1 MNIVHKAE
9 QYVIQLFKDKLS
21 PVYSFHN
28 LEHTKRVVAAAEF
41 LAKQEH
47 INEKDREILT
57 LAAWFHDVGYCQAC
71 TVHEN
76 VGMQEAEV
84 FLKQENIS
92 QEEIDAVKQLIH
104 ATSAEYQPQ
113 NLLEKIM
120 KDADCS
126 HIGSEDFFSITETL
140 RQECKQV
147 YQKKISKLD
156 WANTNLQFLTQ
167 HHRFYTDYAQKN
179 WEETKIENVEKT
191 LELIANLIKDKEKSK
206 NTEDEKALLNKKKL
220 EKLDSPERGIETMF
234 RVTMNNHTRLSQIAD
249 TKANILL
256 SVNAI
261 IISVALST
269 IIPKLDSP
277 KNAHLVIPTFVM
289 IAFSVATIIMAIMST
304 RPKISSGTFT
314 RKEIEERKVNLL
326 FFGNF
331 HKMPIDEYMW
341 AMKEMMK
348 DRTYLYDSLVKDLY
362 YLGIVLN
369 RKYKLLRT
377 TYTIFTVGILVSVLT
392 FYLAFREVI

>member
-1 MNIVHKAE
+1 MNIVNKAE

-28 LEHTKRVVAAAEF
+28 LDHTKRVVTATEL
-41 LAKQEH
+41 LADEENVNATDK
-47 INEKDREILT
+47 EILT
-57 LAAWFHDVGYCQAC
+57 LAAWFHDVGYCQSC
-71 TVHEN
+71 SVHEN
-76 VGMQEAEV
+76 VGMQEAEK
-84 FLKQENIS
+84 FLKQEQVS
-92 QEEIDAVKQLIH
+92 QAEINAVKQLIH
-104 ATSAEYQPQ
+104 ATSLTYVPQ
-113 NLLEKIM
+113 NLLEKII

-126 HIGSEDFFSITETL
+126 HIGSEDFFAITEAL

-156 WANTNLQFLTQ
+156 WANTNLTFLSQTHQ
-167 HHRFYTDYAQKN
+167 FYTDYAKKN
-179 WEETKIENVEKT
+179 WEVQKQKNLEKT
-191 LELIANLIKDKEKSK
+191 FELIAELIEDKDKK
-206 NTEDEKALLNKKKL
+206 NQTEDEKALLNKKKL
-220 EKLDSPERGIETMF
+220 EKIETPERAIETMF

-277 KNAHLVIPTFVM
+277 NNAHLIIPTFVM
-289 IAFSVATIIMAIMST
+289 VGFSVASIIMAIMST
-304 RPKISSGTFT
+304 RPKVSSGTFT

-348 DRTYLYDSLVKDLY
+348 DRNYLYDSMSKDLY
-362 YLGIVLN
+362 YLGVVLN
-369 RKYKLLRT
+369 RKYKILRT
-377 TYTIFTVGILVSVLT
+377 TYTVFTIGILVSVIT